1 MGYFNRHFFLIS
13 FIFLSTFLS
22 FQINNGKFQSLG
34 GESGIIEIT
43 QNITLLFTIFINLRC
58 RKKFIKLGNKFV
70 TNIRILIFFFIFYE
84 EISFIT
90 YNPSSPLNFNNAQLE
105 FNIHNL
111 NIFYTGIDNLPIFI
125 ENIHLNTIFEL
136 VFLLFFAYGKFLKP
150 LEKFKFLFLENR
162 YSFYIMFY
170 ISDLIISSFIRFYG
184 FLGEN
189 FVNLISSEMTES
201 YIYLLFLFD
210 SIDKLYFK
218 TK

>member
-1 MGYFNRHFFLIS
+1 MRYFNRHFFLIS
-13 FIFLSTFLS
+13 FLFLSTFLS
-22 FQINNGKFQSLG
+22 FQINNGKFQSLV
-34 GESGIIEIT
+34 GESGIIQIT

-70 TNIRILIFFFIFYE
+70 TNIRIFIFFFIFYE
-84 EISFIT
+84 EISHIT
-90 YNPSSPLNFNNAQLE
+90 YNPNSPLNFNNAQLE

-111 NIFYTGIDNLPIFI
+111 NIFYTGIYNLP
-125 ENIHLNTIFEL
+125 LNLGEINLIDISEI

-162 YSFYIMFY
+162 YSFYILFF
-170 ISDLIISSFIRFYG
+170 IANLIISSLIRYYG
-184 FLGEN
+184 FLGNN
-189 FVNLISSEMTES
+189 FVHCISNELSES

-210 SIDKLYFK
+210 SMDKLYSK